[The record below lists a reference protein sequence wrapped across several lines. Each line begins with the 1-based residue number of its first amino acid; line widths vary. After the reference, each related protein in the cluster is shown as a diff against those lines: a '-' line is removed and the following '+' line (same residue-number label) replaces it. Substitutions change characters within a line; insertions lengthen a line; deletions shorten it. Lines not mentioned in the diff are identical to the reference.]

1 MAKVIM
7 VQGTTSDAGKTFIA
21 AGLCRIFSQDG
32 YKVAPFKSQNM
43 AFPVTLES
51 GYEIGSAQVM
61 QAEAANCKPDP
72 RMNPILLK
80 PKCNVGS
87 EVIVNGISKGYIS
100 GIEYSNY
107 KLSLKEDIKE
117 AFNSLS
123 NDYDIIVIEGAGSP
137 AEINLN
143 ENDIVNMGMAR
154 IADSPVVIVG
164 DIDRGG
170 VFAAFAGTVSL
181 IDEEDRSRVK
191 GLIVNK
197 FRGDI
202 KLLENGLDMIEDI
215 TKVPVLGVVPK
226 IDIDLDDE
234 DSLTGNNIN
243 KYEGIENVENYKNS
257 QYDKLSA
264 TLRQSLD
271 IKEIYKIMGL

>member
-1 MAKVIM
+1 MARVIM

-21 AGLCRIFSQDG
+21 AGLCRVFSQDG

-43 AFPVTLES
+43 AFPVKLDS
-51 GYEIGSAQVM
+51 GLEIGSAQVM
-61 QAEAANCKPDP
+61 QAEAANCEPDP

-87 EVIVNGISKGYIS
+87 EVIINGVSKGYMS
-100 GIEYSNY
+100 GIEYSKY
-107 KLSLKEDIKE
+107 KVNLKDDIRE
-117 AFNSLS
+117 AFDSLS
-123 NDYDIIVIEGAGSP
+123 KDYDIIVIEGAGSP

-181 IDEEDRSRVK
+181 LDREDRDRVK
-191 GLIVNK
+191 GLIINK

-202 KLLENGLDMIEDI
+202 NLLTNGLDMIEDI
-215 TKVPVLGVVPK
+215 TDVPVLGVVPK
-226 IDIDLDDE
+226 IDINLDDE

-243 KYEGIENVENYKNS
+243 KYEGIEDIEAYKDNE
-257 QYDKLSA
+257 YNKLA
-264 TLRQSLD
+264 RAVRESLD
-271 IKEIYKIMGL
+271 IGAIYKIMGL

>member
-1 MAKVIM
+1 MARVIM

-21 AGLCRIFSQDG
+21 AGLCRVFSQDG

-43 AFPVTLES
+43 AFPVKLDS
-51 GYEIGSAQVM
+51 GLEIGSAQVM
-61 QAEAANCKPDP
+61 QAEAANCEPDP

-87 EVIVNGISKGYIS
+87 EVIINGVSKGYMS
-100 GIEYSNY
+100 GIEYSKY
-107 KLSLKEDIKE
+107 KVNLKDDIRE
-117 AFNSLS
+117 AFDSLS
-123 NDYDIIVIEGAGSP
+123 KDYDIIVIEGAGSP

-181 IDEEDRSRVK
+181 LDREDRDRVK
-191 GLIVNK
+191 GLIINK
-197 FRGDI
+197 FRGY
-202 KLLENGLDMIEDI
+202 NRC
-215 TKVPVLGVVPK
+215 TRVR
-226 IDIDLDDE
+226 
-234 DSLTGNNIN
+234 SC
-243 KYEGIENVENYKNS
+243 S
-257 QYDKLSA
+257 
-264 TLRQSLD
+264 
-271 IKEIYKIMGL
+271 

>member
-1 MAKVIM
+1 MARVIM

-21 AGLCRIFSQDG
+21 AGLCRVFSQDG

-43 AFPVTLES
+43 AFPVKLDS
-51 GYEIGSAQVM
+51 GLEIGSAQVM
-61 QAEAANCKPDP
+61 QAEAANCEPDP

-87 EVIVNGISKGYIS
+87 EVIINGVSKGYMS
-100 GIEYSNY
+100 GIEYSKY
-107 KLSLKEDIKE
+107 KVNLKDDIRE
-117 AFNSLS
+117 AFDSLS
-123 NDYDIIVIEGAGSP
+123 KDYDIIVIEGAGSP

-181 IDEEDRSRVK
+181 LDREDRDRVK
-191 GLIVNK
+191 GLIINK

-202 KLLENGLDMIEDI
+202 NLLTNGLDMIEDI
-215 TKVPVLGVVPK
+215 TDVPVLGVVPK
-226 IDIDLDDE
+226 IDINLDDE

-243 KYEGIENVENYKNS
+243 KYEGIEDIEAYKDNE
-257 QYDKLSA
+257 YNKLA
-264 TLRQSLD
+264 RALRESLD
-271 IKEIYKIMGL
+271 IGAIYKIMGL